1 MGTSSPDVFGNF
13 EDLPQCCFQVFTVC
27 LKEEIYAT
35 VPLISPP
42 DIYMKYNIM
51 LFYFFV
57 FICAKNARDFH
68 VPFLGSMCG
77 RFSAQFESF
86 VKPYPQVRS
95 TDSKDV
101 WFLLC
106 NYFGKA
112 FKNLCNISDHVFITL
127 CHKRHSHP
135 PLISILESKSIK
147 SFVVMRYLIL
157 FLDVSQ
163 MT

>member
-1 MGTSSPDVFGNF
+1 MLFSGVHSMFKRRNICDCTINF
-13 EDLPQCCFQVFTVC
+13 
-27 LKEEIYAT
+27 
-35 VPLISPP
+35 PP

>member
-1 MGTSSPDVFGNF
+1 
-13 EDLPQCCFQVFTVC
+13 
-27 LKEEIYAT
+27 
-35 VPLISPP
+35 
-42 DIYMKYNIM
+42 
-51 LFYFFV
+51 
-57 FICAKNARDFH
+57 
-68 VPFLGSMCG
+68 MCG

-147 SFVVMRYLIL
+147 SFVVSYFFLMYLRWHRL
-157 FLDVSQ
+157 VWLYKVPPRDSKRQKQKFRCWYCRLVCMDSSLVSINHVPCLWLKSLKLLISSFNFWVLNQ
-163 MT
+163 NHKNLLTAVG